1 MSGIKESK
9 AGLRAVQ
16 FLSEKNVES
25 TGGLIS
31 DSFSTLKK
39 RCQINFTRRMS
50 YKKNDFFNI
59 RRVK

>member
-1 MSGIKESK
+1 VSGIKESK

-31 DSFSTLKK
+31 EIFSTLKK
-39 RCQINFTRRMS
+39 KCQMTKYLEIS
-50 YKKNDFFNI
+50 P
-59 RRVK
+59 